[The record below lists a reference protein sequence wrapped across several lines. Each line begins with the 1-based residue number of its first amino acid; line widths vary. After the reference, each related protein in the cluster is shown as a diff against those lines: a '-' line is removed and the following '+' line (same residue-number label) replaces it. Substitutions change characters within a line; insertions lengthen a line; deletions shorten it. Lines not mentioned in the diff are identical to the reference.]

1 MAPLGGIEK
10 NARAACPV
18 EVVVRSILIPVLTC
32 VLALPLGAQAADK
45 PKAEALVKEGLAF
58 MKANG
63 KDKFLDEIQKGSG
76 KFHVKPG
83 STLYLAA
90 YDLNGTVLAHGA
102 DAALKGLNRLNVKDP
117 DGVQY
122 IKLQIAAGQQKGGG
136 WVAFKRLNPDTRKME
151 AKTSYCLAESGV
163 VVFCGI
169 YQ

>member
-1 MAPLGGIEK
+1 M
-10 NARAACPV
+10 
-18 EVVVRSILIPVLTC
+18 RSFLVPVLAC
-32 VLALPLGAQAADK
+32 VMALPLGAQASDR

-63 KDKFLDEIQKGSG
+63 REKFLDEIQRGSG
-76 KFHVKPG
+76 RFHVKPG
-83 STLYLAA
+83 ETLYLAA
-90 YDLNGTVLAHGA
+90 YDVEGNVLAHGA

-122 IKLQIAAGQQKGGG
+122 IKEQIAAGLKKGGG
-136 WVAFKRLNPDTRKME
+136 WVNFKRLNPANRKME
-151 AKTSYCLAESGV
+151 AKTSYCLAADGV